1 MEKKTTRPPIVAV
14 LGHVDHGKTTLLD
27 AIRHSNIATREA
39 GGITQSIGAS
49 VVTTKSEKKI
59 TFIDTPGHAAFSA
72 MRGRGANVADIA
84 LLVVGADDGVKPQTK
99 EALALIKEAKIPFI
113 VVATKMDLPSAE
125 VETVYSQLEKE
136 GVLFEGRGGDTPL
149 TPVSAKKSEGIDKLL
164 EMISLLAEMNEVKGT
179 VSDSLSAIVIETGR
193 SKAGPQASVIVRS
206 GKLVVGEAVYAQEIQ
221 SKIKALFDSQG
232 KSVREILP
240 GEPALVLGL
249 SEVPPI
255 GATITD
261 KLDASK
267 IGLASPKR
275 SVGGK
280 LAKDEI
286 AVFLKAESE
295 GALEALL
302 TSLPPKVIVL
312 GASVGEVTT
321 SDVLSAKGSNALIF
335 VFEAKIPKEVG
346 KFAETEGV
354 RVERFEI
361 IYELIQRLEEILKKG
376 LVVISGRAEVL
387 ASFPFNNQKIAGC
400 KVIEGKITKGDAIIL
415 MRVDKE
421 VGKTKIT
428 SMKKQKQEITE
439 AKAGEE
445 FGAILSPQLDFQIGD
460 VLLSATNG

>member
-49 VVTTKSEKKI
+49 VVTSKSEKKI

-99 EALALIKEAKIPFI
+99 EALTLIKEAKIPFI

-149 TPVSAKKSEGIDKLL
+149 TPVSAKKNEGIDKLL
-164 EMISLLAEMNEVKGT
+164 EMISLLAEINEIKEA
-179 VSDSLSAIVIETGR
+179 VSDSLSAVVIETGR

-206 GKLVVGEAVYAQEIQ
+206 GKLVVGEAVYAQEVQ

-249 SEVPPI
+249 SEVPPV
-255 GATITD
+255 GTTLSD
-261 KLDASK
+261 KPFSASFLGREKQK
-267 IGLASPKR
+267 I
-275 SVGGK
+275 GK

-302 TSLPPKVIVL
+302 SSLPPKVVVL

-354 RVERFEI
+354 RVERFQI

-376 LVVISGRAEVL
+376 LMVVAGRAEVL

-415 MRVDKE
+415 MRADKE

-445 FGAILSPQLDFQIGD
+445 FGAILFPQLDFQIGD